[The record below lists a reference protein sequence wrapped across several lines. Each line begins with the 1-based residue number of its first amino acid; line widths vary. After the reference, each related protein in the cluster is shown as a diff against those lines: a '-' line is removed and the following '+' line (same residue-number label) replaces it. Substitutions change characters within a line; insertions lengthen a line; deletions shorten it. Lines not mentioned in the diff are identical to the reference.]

1 MNVAV
6 VTFPGSNC
14 DQDCHR
20 SVELAG
26 GSARYVWHRER
37 SLGDAEA
44 VIVPGGFAHG
54 DYLRPGAIARFSPIM
69 DAIIAFANGGGLVA
83 GICNGFQVLC
93 EAGLLPG
100 ALLRNRSLRFQSHDC
115 RLRVERADTPYT
127 RGYNEGQVIRMPL
140 SHADGNYYADSA
152 TLAELEADRRVVF
165 RYCDARGDVTP
176 EANPNGSLNHIA
188 GIVNARGNVLG
199 MMPHP
204 DRAIEEVLGS
214 VDGLPLFASL
224 VGTVAGTRA
233 AGKGRTTEIGRAEP
247 ATEPAPATP
256 AADSGVTVR
265 ADAAAE
271 VVR

>member
-26 GSARYVWHRER
+26 GTPRRLWHRER

-69 DAIIAFANGGGLVA
+69 DAVVGFAREGGLVV

-115 RLRVERADTPYT
+115 RLRVERTDTPCT
-127 RGYNEGQVIRMPL
+127 GGYREGQVIRMPL
-140 SHADGNYYADSA
+140 SHADGNYYADA
-152 TLAELEADRRVVF
+152 DTLAELEAEERVVF
-165 RYCDARGDVTP
+165 RYSDARGDVTP
-176 EANPNGSLNHIA
+176 ESNPNGSLNHIA
-188 GIVNARGNVLG
+188 GIVNRRRNVLG

-204 DRAIEEVLGS
+204 DRAVEEVLGS
-214 VDGLPLFASL
+214 VDGLPFFESL
-224 VGTVAGTRA
+224 VRTEATAVAA
-233 AGKGRTTEIGRAEP
+233 
-247 ATEPAPATP
+247 APA
-256 AADSGVTVR
+256 GVAR
-265 ADAAAE
+265 
-271 VVR
+271 

>member
-26 GSARYVWHRER
+26 GEPRYVWHRQR
-37 SLGDAEA
+37 SLGGAEA

-69 DAIIAFANGGGLVA
+69 DAVVAFAREGGLVA

-115 RLRVERADTPYT
+115 RMRVERTGTAFT
-127 RGYNEGQVIRMPL
+127 REYREGQVVRMPL
-140 SHADGNYYADSA
+140 SHADGNYYAGSG
-152 TLAELEADRRVVF
+152 TLAELEGEGRVVF
-165 RYCDARGDVTP
+165 RYSDARGGVTP

-188 GIVNARGNVLG
+188 GIVNRRGNVLG

-204 DRAIEEVLGS
+204 DRAVEEALGS
-214 VDGLPLFASL
+214 ADGLPLFESL
-224 VGTVAGTRA
+224 VRAGAGSREA
-233 AGKGRTTEIGRAEP
+233 AG
-247 ATEPAPATP
+247 
-256 AADSGVTVR
+256 
-265 ADAAAE
+265 ADAGATAGASAAAQAA
-271 VVR
+271 R

>member
-14 DQDCHR
+14 DQDCFR

-26 GSARYVWHRER
+26 GSPRYVWHRER
-37 SLGDAEA
+37 SLGGADA

-69 DAIIAFANGGGLVA
+69 DAVIAFARDGGMVV

-100 ALLRNRSLRFQSHDC
+100 ALLRNESLRFQSHDC
-115 RLRVERADTPYT
+115 ALRVERGGTAFT
-127 RGYNEGQVIRMPL
+127 RQYREGQVLRMPL
-140 SHADGNYYADSA
+140 SHADGNYYADPE
-152 TLAELEADRRVVF
+152 TLSELEAAGHVLF
-165 RYCDARGDVTP
+165 RYCDARGATTD

-204 DRAIEEVLGS
+204 DRAIEDVLGT
-214 VDGLPLFASL
+214 VDGLPLFRSL
-224 VGTVAGTRA
+224 VGSGARA
-233 AGKGRTTEIGRAEP
+233 IAHMEMA
-247 ATEPAPATP
+247 
-256 AADSGVTVR
+256 
-265 ADAAAE
+265 
-271 VVR
+271 

>member
-20 SVELAG
+20 SVVLAG
-26 GSARYVWHRER
+26 GSPRYVWHRER
-37 SLGDAEA
+37 SLGGAEA

-69 DAIIAFANGGGLVA
+69 DAVIAFAREGGLVA

-115 RLRVERADTPYT
+115 WLRVERGRTPFT
-127 RGYNEGQVIRMPL
+127 GGYREDQVLRLPL
-140 SHADGNYYADSA
+140 SHADGSYYADPG
-152 TLAELEADRRVVF
+152 TLAALEADGRVLF
-165 RYCDARGDVTP
+165 RYCDARGDVAH

-188 GIVNARGNVLG
+188 GIVNDHGNVLG

-204 DRAIEEVLGS
+204 DRAIDAVLGS
-214 VDGLPLFASL
+214 VDGLPLFESL
-224 VGTVAGTRA
+224 VGTKVTANPVAPR
-233 AGKGRTTEIGRAEP
+233 
-247 ATEPAPATP
+247 
-256 AADSGVTVR
+256 
-265 ADAAAE
+265 E
-271 VVR
+271 VA

>member
-26 GSARYVWHRER
+26 GSPRYVWHRER

-54 DYLRPGAIARFSPIM
+54 DYLRPGAIARFSPVM
-69 DAIIAFANGGGLVA
+69 DAVIAFARDGGLVV

-127 RGYNEGQVIRMPL
+127 RGYGEGQVIGMPL
-140 SHADGNYYADSA
+140 SHADGNYYAGPG

-165 RYCDARGDVTP
+165 RYSDVRGEVTP
-176 EANPNGSLNHIA
+176 ETNPNGSLNHIA

-204 DRAIEEVLGS
+204 DRAIEKVLGS
-214 VDGLPLFASL
+214 VDGLPLFESL
-224 VGTVAGTRA
+224 VGTKVAASAVAHT
-233 AGKGRTTEIGRAEP
+233 
-247 ATEPAPATP
+247 
-256 AADSGVTVR
+256 
-265 ADAAAE
+265 E
-271 VVR
+271 VV